1 MWRYMITCVIIS
13 CTRAAVW
20 IVEHTSRGEIAVCDP
35 HAQLMRE
42 AGVVH
47 TGSLSEEVCVH
58 A

>member
-1 MWRYMITCVIIS
+1 MITCVIIS

-20 IVEHTSRGEIAVCDP
+20 IAEHTSGGEITVCNP

-42 AGVVH
+42 AGVVNI
-47 TGSLSEEVCVH
+47 GSLSEEVCVH

>member
-1 MWRYMITCVIIS
+1 MITCVIIS

-20 IVEHTSRGEIAVCDP
+20 IVEHSSRGHITVCNP
-35 HAQLMRE
+35 HLQLMRE

-47 TGSLSEEVCVH
+47 SGSLSEEVCVH